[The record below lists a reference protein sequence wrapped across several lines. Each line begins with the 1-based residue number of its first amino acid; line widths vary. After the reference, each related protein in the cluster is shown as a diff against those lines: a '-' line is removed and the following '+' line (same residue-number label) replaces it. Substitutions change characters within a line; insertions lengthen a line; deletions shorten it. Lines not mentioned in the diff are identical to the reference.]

1 MPSNKSLTL
10 AGFDVNWVMDL
21 GSGKGYLSS
30 SLVLQYG
37 LNVLAM
43 DSSPVNTTS
52 ALTRNTKLEVMKEVL
67 FCEDRYFD
75 GDQLTIRYL

>member
-1 MPSNKSLTL
+1 MQIDLPNQMPSDKTVTF
-10 AGFDVNWVMDL
+10 AGFDANWIMDL

-52 ALTRNTKLEVMKEVL
+52 ALTRNTKLEVRKGVS
-67 FCEDRYFD
+67 FNKY
-75 GDQLTIRYL
+75 

>member
-1 MPSNKSLTL
+1 MQIDLPNHMPSDKTVAF
-10 AGFDVNWVMDL
+10 AGFDANWIMDL

-52 ALTRNTKLEVMKEVL
+52 ALTRNTKLEVRKGVS
-67 FCEDRYFD
+67 FNKY
-75 GDQLTIRYL
+75 

>member
-1 MPSNKSLTL
+1 MDKKIRINLLNQLTSDKSIPF
-10 AGFDVNWVMDL
+10 AGFDANWIMDL

-52 ALTRNTKLEVMKEVL
+52 ALTRNTKLEVRKA
-67 FCEDRYFD
+67 FSF
-75 GDQLTIRYL
+75 